1 MKEPTV
7 MIATRRFNR
16 SIPIIGWCFI
26 LFGLLAAVNV
36 ISGAL
41 DHRINLDLNLFA
53 LPIGIGILQR
63 RALARRWALVVLWI
77 ATFELIVG
85 LGLVALKGGPIE
97 ANILG
102 RPIGSF
108 SVTLVYLWLIPFL
121 AVIIWQQHVLA
132 RPDVKQQFR

>member
-1 MKEPTV
+1 

-26 LFGLLAAVNV
+26 LFGLLAVLNV
-36 ISGAL
+36 IGGAL
-41 DHRINLDLNLFA
+41 DHRINLDLNVFA
-53 LPIGIGILQR
+53 LPIGIGIMQR
-63 RALARRWALVVLWI
+63 RALARRWGLVVLWI

-97 ANILG
+97 AKIWG

-108 SVTLVYLWLIPFL
+108 PVTLVYLWLIPFL

-132 RPDVKQQFR
+132 RPYVKLFR

>member
-1 MKEPTV
+1 

-63 RALARRWALVVLWI
+63 RALARRWALIVLWI

-102 RPIGSF
+102 RSIGSF
-108 SVTLVYLWLIPFL
+108 SVTIVYLWLIPFL